1 VDDLMLD
8 LGPYPDVAG
17 FDLARQL
24 DMADPLAKYRQRF
37 FVADDELIYLD
48 GNSLGRLPSATG
60 DHLLEVIQ
68 RQWGADLIESWGNS
82 WWRLASKIGDEIAP
96 LVGAAPGSV
105 VVADSTS
112 VCLYKLALGAM
123 QHRPDRNVIVTD
135 ESNFPTDLY
144 VLSAAAEA
152 AGGRRLVVV
161 PDTGGAEA
169 DEDGIIA
176 ALDADT
182 ALLSLSHVAFKSGYM
197 YDMERITNA
206 AHDAGALVLWDLS
219 HSAGVVPMHLGN
231 VDLAVGC
238 TYKYLNGGPGAPAFL
253 YVNPSLDIANP
264 LTGWWGHAEPFSFE
278 PTYRAAGSIERFQTG
293 TMPILSLSAIAPAV
307 AIIREAGV
315 DAIRAKSIQLT
326 SYLIDL
332 ADELLTSLG
341 FSVASPRQSERRG
354 SHVSLRHPDAWRI
367 TRAMIDKGHVVPD
380 FREPDN
386 IRLGLAPL
394 YTTYGDVHTALQRIR
409 LLVSSGVH
417 ERYSVSR
424 TTVT

>member
-1 VDDLMLD
+1 MFD
-8 LGPYPDVAG
+8 LGPYPDVTG

-24 DMADPLAKYRQRF
+24 DAADPLGAYRERF
-37 FVADDELIYLD
+37 FIGDDALIYLD
-48 GNSLGRLPSATG
+48 GNSLGRLPLVTA
-60 DHLLEVIQ
+60 DRLLEVIQ
-68 RQWGADLIESWGNS
+68 QQWGGDLIESWGNS
-82 WWRLASKIGDEIAP
+82 WWQLAGRIGDDIAP

-123 QHRPDRNVIVTD
+123 QHRPHRNVIVTD
-135 ESNFPTDLY
+135 ESNFPTDRY

-152 AGGRRLVVV
+152 AGGRKLTVV
-161 PDTGGAEA
+161 PGTDGVEA

-176 ALDADT
+176 ALDGNT
-182 ALLSLSHVAFKSGYM
+182 ALLSLSHVAFKSGYL
-197 YDMERITNA
+197 YDMERISNA

-219 HSAGVVPMHLGN
+219 HSAGVVPIQLGY

-278 PTYRAAGSIERFQTG
+278 PTYRAAASIERFQTG
-293 TMPILSLSAIAPAV
+293 TMPILSLAAIAPAV

-315 DAIRAKSIQLT
+315 DAIRAKSIELT

-332 ADELLTSLG
+332 ADELLRPLG
-341 FSVASPRQSERRG
+341 FFVASPRQSKRRG
-354 SHVSLRHPDAWRI
+354 SHVSLRHADAWRI
-367 TRAMIDKGHVVPD
+367 TRAMINEGRVVPD

-394 YTTYGDVHTALQRIR
+394 YTTYRDVHTALHRIR
-409 LLVSSGVH
+409 LLVSSGAH
-417 ERYSVSR
+417 ERHSVSR

>member
-1 VDDLMLD
+1 MVD
-8 LGPYPDVAG
+8 LGPYPDADG
-17 FDLARQL
+17 FDRARQL
-24 DMADPLAKYRQRF
+24 DAADPLAAYRERF
-37 FVADDELIYLD
+37 FVGDDTLIYLD
-48 GNSLGRLPSATG
+48 GNSLGRLPLVTA

-68 RQWGADLIESWGNS
+68 QQWGGDLIESWGNS
-82 WWRLASKIGDEIAP
+82 WWQLAGRIGDEIAP
-96 LVGAAPGSV
+96 LIGAAPGSV

-123 QHRPDRNVIVTD
+123 RATSDRNVVITD
-135 ESNFPTDLY
+135 ESNFPTDRY

-152 AGGRRLVVV
+152 AGGRKLTVV
-161 PDTGGAEA
+161 PDRDAEP

-176 ALDADT
+176 AVDADT
-182 ALLSLSHVAFKSGYM
+182 ALLSLSHVAFKSGYL
-197 YDMERITNA
+197 YDMELISRA

-219 HSAGVVPMHLGN
+219 HSAGVVPMHLGD

-238 TYKYLNGGPGAPAFL
+238 TYKYLNGGPGSPAFL

-264 LTGWWGHAEPFSFE
+264 LTGWWGHAEPFTFE
-278 PTYRAAGSIERFQTG
+278 PKYRPAASIERFQTG
-293 TMPILSLSAIAPAV
+293 TMPILSLAAIAPAV

-315 DAIRAKSIQLT
+315 DAIRAKSIDLT

-332 ADELLTSLG
+332 ADEVLTPLG
-341 FSVASPRQSERRG
+341 FSVASPRQNERRG
-354 SHVSLRHPDAWRI
+354 SHVSLRHADGWRI
-367 TRAMIDKGHVVPD
+367 TRAMIGEGRLVPD

-394 YTTYGDVHTALQRIR
+394 YTAYGDVHTALHRIR
-409 LLVSSGVH
+409 LLVSSGAH